1 MKCLMKTEKGE
12 GNILIQDVPRPAA
25 APGNVLIKVRVAAV
39 CGTDVHI
46 YYDRFANS
54 PPLILGHEFSGVVA
68 EVGQGVK
75 RLKPG
80 QRVVSANN
88 PGACGQCRIC
98 SLGYPNLCPDKRAMG
113 IHANGCFAEYVLL
126 PEELIHVIPDNVSFE
141 EAALTEPLAVSV
153 HCVSHR
159 CRVERGDA
167 VVVFGAG
174 AIGLLAAQVA
184 AAEGAGTVL
193 LAGTSR
199 DVPIRLKIAEG
210 LGLKTINVE
219 EADIVREVLSS
230 TGGYGADVVI
240 EASGSPKAIEQGLR
254 LLRRGGRMGISGI
267 TGQTAVAVNWDA
279 LISKAV
285 SLFFAYSSTNADW
298 DKALRFL
305 AKKKV
310 QTRPLITH
318 SFRMDRWREAFHSM
332 ETMEAVRA
340 IFTIGTGA

>member
-1 MKCLMKTEKGE
+1 MKCLMKTDKGE
-12 GNILIQDVPRPAA
+12 GHIQVQDVPRPVAA
-25 APGNVLIKVRVAAV
+25 GDMVLIRVQVAAV
-39 CGTDVHI
+39 CGTDIHI

-54 PPLILGHEFSGVVA
+54 PPLILGHEFSGVVV
-68 EVGQGVK
+68 EVGEGVK

-80 QRVVSANN
+80 ERVVSANN
-88 PGACGQCRIC
+88 PSACHKCRIC

-113 IHANGCFAEYVLL
+113 IRSNGCFAEYVALA
-126 PEELIHVIPDNVSFE
+126 EDLIHVIPDNVTFE

-159 CRVERGDA
+159 SKVEKGDV

-199 DVPIRLKIAEG
+199 DVPIRFKIADQ

-219 EADIVREVLSS
+219 ETDIVREVMSL
-230 TGGYGADVVI
+230 TRGCGADVVI
-240 EASGSPKAIEQGLR
+240 EASGSPQAIEQGLR

-267 TGQTAVAVNWDA
+267 TGQPAVAVNWDG

-298 DKALRFL
+298 DKALNFL
-305 AKKKV
+305 AEKKV
-310 QTRPLITH
+310 QTLPLITH
-318 SFRMDRWREAFHSM
+318 TFRMDQWREAFQAM
-332 ETMEAVRA
+332 ERMEAIRA
-340 IFTIGTGA
+340 IFTVGAGN